1 LRSVDTTESALNMA
15 RNEAPKRAL
24 LQRPWAQTL
33 LDAGSSHTETPKR
46 GWDDG
51 SVNTDGFSK
60 KQRSE
65 EGDRSF
71 ECLPAHSV
79 EQVSSSVQRRENG
92 IRVCESA
99 KTKEKA
105 AEEGGTRRGST
116 PTLEDAPGQAIRPE
130 VVLNEGVGEKADGGK
145 NRQMEEQQGGD
156 AKKEQEVQLMFESSL
171 AHHQHVHMGAE
182 DGEWQRGHGDDAG
195 SSREMG
201 LDALPAARR
210 DENESAQ
217 ANAQAYARSY
227 SHSSKRPSDM
237 PSDRT
242 DMSANDS
249 VCL

>member
-1 LRSVDTTESALNMA
+1 MS
-15 RNEAPKRAL
+15 RNEAPKRVL
-24 LQRPWAQTL
+24 LQRPWARTL
-33 LDAGSSHTETPKR
+33 LEAGSNHTETPKR

-71 ECLPAHSV
+71 ECSPANSV
-79 EQVSSSVQRRENG
+79 EHVSSSVQRVENG
-92 IRVCESA
+92 SRVCESA

-130 VVLNEGVGEKADGGK
+130 VVLNEGVGDGGK
-145 NRQMEEQQGGD
+145 KRQMEEQQGGD
-156 AKKEQEVQLMFESSL
+156 AKKEKEVQLMFESSP
-171 AHHQHVHMGAE
+171 AHQQHVQMGAE
-182 DGEWQRGHGDDAG
+182 EGKWQRGQGDDAG

-201 LDALPAARR
+201 LDALPAERR

-217 ANAQAYARSY
+217 ANAQAHARAY

-237 PSDRT
+237 PSDPT
-242 DMSANDS
+242 DISANDS
-249 VCL
+249 VFL